1 MLVDVWLSFTLQTQ
15 IPQCTAAR
23 GGGLAQS
30 VSNPVFLQTSSL
42 IWKYE
47 YVAYVKKSN
56 NWSSLT
62 MLSLDAFANVGVSV
76 KMKEIKNERNWVVSC
91 LLCGVVQLG
100 R

>member
-1 MLVDVWLSFTLQTQ
+1 
-15 IPQCTAAR
+15 
-23 GGGLAQS
+23 
-30 VSNPVFLQTSSL
+30 
-42 IWKYE
+42 
-47 YVAYVKKSN
+47 
-56 NWSSLT
+56 